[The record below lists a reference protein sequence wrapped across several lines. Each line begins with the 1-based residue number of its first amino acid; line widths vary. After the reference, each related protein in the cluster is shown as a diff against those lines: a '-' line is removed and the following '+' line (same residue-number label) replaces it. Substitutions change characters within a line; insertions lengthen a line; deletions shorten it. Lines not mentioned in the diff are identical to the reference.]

1 MGLFSRL
8 SRMIKAN
15 INALLD
21 AAEDPEKTLNQIIA
35 DMKDSYREAKEQVA
49 QSMVD
54 QKKMERR
61 VADARADAARWRE
74 KAQLALSRGDE
85 NLAKQALV
93 RHKTSNDLAEACSK
107 ELEKQKSAVSQL
119 RAALDAMEKKIES
132 AKAQRSV
139 LLTRKKV
146 VETTRQITQAATDI
160 KIPNSFSEFDRIAE
174 KIEEMEIKAG
184 VMLELSE
191 DKLKTKLEETEVDHE
206 TMLIEDE
213 LAKLKREMG
222 LIEDKS
228 KENKDD
234 KGPDDPSS

>member
-35 DMKDSYREAKEQVA
+35 DMKDSYKEAKDQVA

-54 QKKMERR
+54 EKKMERR
-61 VADARADAARWRE
+61 VAESRAEAARWRE

-93 RHKTSNDLAEACSK
+93 RHKTSNELADACGK
-107 ELEKQKSAVSQL
+107 ELDKQKAAVTQL
-119 RAALDAMEKKIES
+119 RSALEAMEKKIES

-146 VETTRQITQAATDI
+146 VETTRQITQAASDI

-174 KIEEMEIKAG
+174 KIEDMEIKAG

-191 DKLKTKLEETEVDHE
+191 DKLKSKLDLVEVDHE
-206 TMLIEDE
+206 ALLIEDE
-213 LAKLKREMG
+213 LSKLKREMG
-222 LIEDKS
+222 LLEDKS
-228 KENKDD
+228 KENKD
-234 KGPDDPSS
+234 PDDSSS